1 MSKETKKNAPKVH
14 QGADNTAPYP
24 VSRLAPAFELVDLAQ
39 AISAADASLAS
50 HATGK
55 LKVIAEQI
63 QQLQDAARQILEETR
78 RSQELHRAACNFRR
92 QPGHVYHLYRKP
104 DGSTYFSMLTPADW
118 SGKPPHEFVG
128 AFRLESD
135 MSWTPMD
142 ESREADNTDAAV
154 RQLLDRLDHRDG

>member
-1 MSKETKKNAPKVH
+1 VSEETKKNAPKVH

-24 VSRLAPAFELVDLAQ
+24 VSRLAPAFELVDLARE
-39 AISAADASLAS
+39 ISAADASLAS

-55 LKVIAEQI
+55 LRVIAEQI

-78 RSQELHRAACNFRR
+78 RSQELHRADCNFRR

-104 DGSTYFSMLTPADW
+104 DGSTYFSMLEPADW
-118 SGKPPHEFVG
+118 AGRPPHEFVG
-128 AFRLESD
+128 AFRLEAD

-142 ESREADNTDAAV
+142 ETREVDSPDAAV